1 MTARLA
7 TRPTVVVPN
16 PYGPTADLDAIII
29 NYRTPQLT
37 GRCVRS
43 WLDYADAHLAA
54 GIRVRLTVV
63 DVDPDPAQPTI
74 AHAQLAGHDVQVL
87 VLPWNAGYSGAC
99 NRAAQLTDAPMLAF
113 LNADTRLT
121 NADCI
126 PTMMQFF
133 ADHPDDA
140 HIAGPLQVDDR
151 GLVRHGGIFGS
162 QEAPQHRDFGEPVTD
177 LHRTNQRAVTVSGS
191 AYFVRRSTWNKLRD
205 CPLFQE
211 QIDPGCPGAMLRTP
225 HYFEET
231 WCVPG
236 DTQVWTTAG
245 PRRADEVTAGDDV
258 YGYRED
264 IGEVG
269 AGRVTHAGPTGI
281 RPVLEFVA
289 RGRRLRVTG
298 DHQVLV
304 AEGVSDAGIGGQL
317 AWRKAE
323 EVQVGDCLVAVTGL
337 PQPEVAAELCGDT
350 EVPVTDALL
359 QMMGMY
365 VGDGC
370 HDERSITIALPPD
383 ARVRDHYEHLA
394 SKVFTKATQWTRRGT
409 PTVERQTG
417 PITIQPQARSF
428 RFSSAAAVRWLNAA
442 GFGGLAHT
450 KRVPSW
456 VFTTSRD
463 NRLAFLAGI
472 VDSDGHV
479 ASNGTMSIR
488 LANRGL
494 IEDIRQLLVS
504 CGLPASAVAHHT
516 GQTVTFPQGHMATG
530 MDTWSI
536 TCANPTPIPT
546 ADPLYLER
554 MAHLVGRPTRGGAAL
569 ADRLGLEDTQMAV
582 RRITAIN
589 ELGNMEVYD
598 LTVPSL
604 DSFVADG
611 VVVHNCSYHGS
622 AHRQHAWYVG
632 EAEMEHLYDSSPHDD
647 VADTG
652 RLFATSKPIFTRA
665 CDIHHIRH
673 D

>member
-43 WLDYADAHLAA
+43 WLDYADAHLDA

-231 WCVPG
+231 WV
-236 DTQVWTTAG
+236 
-245 PRRADEVTAGDDV
+245 
-258 YGYRED
+258 
-264 IGEVG
+264 
-269 AGRVTHAGPTGI
+269 
-281 RPVLEFVA
+281 
-289 RGRRLRVTG
+289 
-298 DHQVLV
+298 
-304 AEGVSDAGIGGQL
+304 
-317 AWRKAE
+317 
-323 EVQVGDCLVAVTGL
+323 
-337 PQPEVAAELCGDT
+337 
-350 EVPVTDALL
+350 
-359 QMMGMY
+359 
-365 VGDGC
+365 
-370 HDERSITIALPPD
+370 
-383 ARVRDHYEHLA
+383 
-394 SKVFTKATQWTRRGT
+394 
-409 PTVERQTG
+409 
-417 PITIQPQARSF
+417 
-428 RFSSAAAVRWLNAA
+428 
-442 GFGGLAHT
+442 
-450 KRVPSW
+450 
-456 VFTTSRD
+456 
-463 NRLAFLAGI
+463 
-472 VDSDGHV
+472 
-479 ASNGTMSIR
+479 
-488 LANRGL
+488 
-494 IEDIRQLLVS
+494 
-504 CGLPASAVAHHT
+504 
-516 GQTVTFPQGHMATG
+516 
-530 MDTWSI
+530 
-536 TCANPTPIPT
+536 
-546 ADPLYLER
+546 
-554 MAHLVGRPTRGGAAL
+554 
-569 ADRLGLEDTQMAV
+569 
-582 RRITAIN
+582 
-589 ELGNMEVYD
+589 
-598 LTVPSL
+598 
-604 DSFVADG
+604 
-611 VVVHNCSYHGS
+611 SYHGS
-622 AHRQHAWYVG
+622 AHRQHSWYVG

-665 CDIHHIRH
+665 CDVHHIRH